1 MKLILKFIA
10 FILFILPVP
19 CACLTMHLVMSKT
32 IPIGL
37 AVALWNIYA
46 LIFISCAFIGLV
58 FWLIFNDRRNW

>member
-1 MKLILKFIA
+1 
-10 FILFILPVP
+10 
-19 CACLTMHLVMSKT
+19 MHLVMSKT